1 MEPPRLCPDTG
12 LLLAVFVSEFIYS
25 NPLLSFLISKLGILS
40 LHTPLGFVMFQ
51 GKALQIESGLSKLPP
66 PIKSHCASMLSLFGR
81 VWLFVTLWTI
91 ARQAPLFMGF
101 SSKNTGVDCHTLFQE
116 IFPTQGLNLYLLC
129 FLHWQAGSLP
139 LAPPGKPT
147 PSL

>member
-40 LHTPLGFVMFQ
+40 LHTPLDFVMFQ

-91 ARQAPLFMGF
+91 ALQAPLFMGF
-101 SSKNTGVDCHTLFQE
+101 SSKNRGVGYQFPLQG
-116 IFPTQGLNLYLLC
+116 IFLT
-129 FLHWQAGSLP
+129 
-139 LAPPGKPT
+139 
-147 PSL
+147 